1 MARATAKKA
10 TLAPGGYIGK
20 EKLTIARRANGTQV
34 YVWHGQ
40 AVPSDIPEAELLR
53 LAEGGYIEAKPTTD
67 KARTSNRSAG
77 GAPGAAGDKGT
88 STAAGSAGTTESKA
102 KDPAAAA
109 GSEGKTE
116 STGDDDA

>member
-1 MARATAKKA
+1 MARATAKKP
-10 TLAPGGYIGK
+10 TLAAGGYIGK

-34 YVWHGQ
+34 YVWRGQ
-40 AVPSDIPEAELLR
+40 VVPSDIPEAELLR

-67 KARTSNRSAG
+67 KSRTSNRSAG
-77 GAPGAAGDKGT
+77 AASGASGDKGT
-88 STAAGSAGTTESKA
+88 ST
-102 KDPAAAA
+102 AA